1 MLPFTYKRLP
11 VNTNS
16 TYILSV
22 FKSHLE
28 FILCYDV
35 QGKNKTEE
43 KKTPKQNKSKTETGK
58 QKSIKWNIKMFTI
71 FNEYFY

>member
-16 TYILSV
+16 TYTLSV

-28 FILCYDV
+28 HILYYDV

-43 KKTPKQNKSKTETGK
+43 KTKPKQKQDSARDRKTK
-58 QKSIKWNIKMFTI
+58 VQKMEHKNIYEI
-71 FNEYFY
+71 

>member
-1 MLPFTYKRLP
+1 MLSFTYKRLP

-16 TYILSV
+16 TCILSV

-28 FILCYDV
+28 YILCYDI

-43 KKTPKQNKSKTETGK
+43 KTKTKTKLKANSFRDKGEK
-58 QKSIKWNIKMFTI
+58 VHKMEYKNIYNI
-71 FNEYFY
+71 

>member
-16 TYILSV
+16 TYTLSV

-43 KKTPKQNKSKTETGK
+43 KKTTKTKQKQDSFRQENKSPENGT
-58 QKSIKWNIKMFTI
+58 
-71 FNEYFY
+71 

>member
-16 TYILSV
+16 TYTLSV

-28 FILCYDV
+28 YILCYDV

-43 KKTPKQNKSKTETGK
+43 KKKTENKTRARQFQRQGK
-58 QKSIKWNIKMFTI
+58 SPENGT
-71 FNEYFY
+71 